1 MHHNNGSG
9 TLNGNQ
15 TGTPEARPQPIPS
28 SQGVGG
34 ASPHPASL
42 GAAHECAEGLR
53 PQASA
58 EHPGRRAP
66 DRSSGFHS
74 ADDLIAATLSLRLPR
89 QPPTPEGG
97 RRSYAQKLR
106 DVRWKRRRDD
116 LLRQRNY
123 TCCECAQPLTTG
135 TMDLQ
140 VHHVVYIS
148 GLDPW
153 DYPDELLLVVCP
165 EHHRVRAALEQ
176 AIYLEVGQHLAT
188 RDIPELQRQPV
199 YAFFE
204 DDPLLAHLPGW
215 MQDLL
220 SYPPNQPEPVTIGC
234 EKTSCPLKERI
245 HLRLAAA
252 GVELTDAQKQRA

>member
-1 MHHNNGSG
+1 MHNNNGSG

-15 TGTPEARPQPIPS
+15 AGPPEARPQPIPGR
-28 SQGVGG
+28 QGVGG
-34 ASPHPASL
+34 APPHPASL
-42 GAAHECAEGLR
+42 GAAHECAEGVR

-58 EHPGRRAP
+58 EHLGRRP
-66 DRSSGFHS
+66 PGGSPGFRT
-74 ADDLIAATLSLRLPR
+74 AEDLIAATLSQRIPR
-89 QPPTPEGG
+89 SPASEGA
-97 RRSYAQKLR
+97 RFIYNQKRR

-123 TCCECAQPLTTG
+123 TCCECARPLTEG

-140 VHHVVYIS
+140 VHHVVYIP

-165 EHHRVRAALEQ
+165 AHHRVRAALEQ

-220 SYPPNQPEPVTIGC
+220 SYPLNQPEPVTIGC
-234 EKTSCPLKERI
+234 EKTSCPLREKI
-245 HLRLAAA
+245 HQRLAAA

>member
-1 MHHNNGSG
+1 MHHNNDGG

-15 TGTPEARPQPIPS
+15 AGPPEARPQPVPG

-34 ASPHPASL
+34 APPHPASL
-42 GAAHECAEGLR
+42 GAAHECAERIR

-58 EHPGRRAP
+58 GHPGRGAL
-66 DRSSGFHS
+66 DRSPGFR
-74 ADDLIAATLSLRLPR
+74 AAKDLIAAALSQRIPR
-89 QPPTPEGG
+89 SSASEGG
-97 RRSYAQKLR
+97 WVNYAQKRR

-123 TCCECAQPLTTG
+123 TCCECDQPLTTG

-153 DYPDELLLVVCP
+153 DYPDELLLVVCDQ
-165 EHHRVRAALEQ
+165 HHQERAALEQ
-176 AIYLEVGQHLAT
+176 AIYVEVGKHLAT

-220 SYPPNQPEPVTIGC
+220 SYPLNQPEPVTIGC
-234 EKTSCPLKERI
+234 EKTSCPLREKI
-245 HLRLAAA
+245 HQRLAAA
-252 GVELTDAQKQRA
+252 GVELTDAQRQRA

>member
-1 MHHNNGSG
+1 M
-9 TLNGNQ
+9 
-15 TGTPEARPQPIPS
+15 
-28 SQGVGG
+28 GG

-42 GAAHECAEGLR
+42 GTAHERAERIR
-53 PQASA
+53 PQTSA
-58 EHPGRRAP
+58 EHSGRRP
-66 DRSSGFHS
+66 PGGSPGFRT
-74 ADDLIAATLSLRLPR
+74 ADDLIAATLSQRIPR
-89 QPPTPEGG
+89 PSTPEGG
-97 RRSYAQKLR
+97 WVSYKEKLR

-165 EHHRVRAALEQ
+165 SHHWERAALEQ
-176 AIYLEVGQHLAT
+176 AIYVQVGQHLAT

-220 SYPPNQPEPVTIGC
+220 SYPLNQPEPVTIGC
-234 EKTSCPLKERI
+234 EKTSCPLREKI
-245 HLRLAAA
+245 HQCLAAA
-252 GVELTDAQKQRA
+252 GVELTDAQRQRA